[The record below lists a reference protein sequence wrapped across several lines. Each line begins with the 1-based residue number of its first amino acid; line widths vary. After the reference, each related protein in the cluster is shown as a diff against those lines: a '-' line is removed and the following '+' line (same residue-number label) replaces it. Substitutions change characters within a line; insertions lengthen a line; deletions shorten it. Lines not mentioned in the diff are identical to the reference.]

1 VAQAE
6 LDRSKAE
13 AFAGHVVGILNGG
26 MLSLMMSIGHRTG
39 LYDTMAEMPPSTS
52 DQIAEQVGLNE
63 RYVREWLGAMVTG
76 GIIEY
81 EPANGVYHLPPEHAG
96 SLTRAAGPA
105 NLCNTAAFLPEMA
118 AVQDGIVRSFRE
130 GGGVPYSEY
139 KNFQRIMSMT
149 SREVNDATLIDLTL
163 PLVPGLVDRLKEGID
178 VADLGCGS
186 GHAVSLM
193 AQAFPDSRFTGYDFS
208 EEGVAVGRAEANE
221 MGLSN
226 ASFEAVDVASMD
238 GSEQFDVIT
247 TFDAIHDQAKPRD
260 VLRNIY
266 TLLRAGGV
274 FFCVDIQAS
283 SNLHENMEHPF
294 APSLYSISTMHCM
307 TVSLAL
313 GGEGLG
319 TMWGEQKA
327 LELMADAGFTEID
340 VKQVEGDIFNN
351 YYIAFKK

>member
-52 DQIAEQVGLNE
+52 DQIAEQAGLNE

-81 EPANGVYHLPPEHAG
+81 EPANGVYHLPREHAG

-105 NLCNTAAFLPEMA
+105 NLCNTAEFLPEMA

-139 KNFQRIMSMT
+139 ENFQRIMSMT

-178 VADLGCGS
+178 V
-186 GHAVSLM
+186 
-193 AQAFPDSRFTGYDFS
+193 QT
-208 EEGVAVGRAEANE
+208 
-221 MGLSN
+221 
-226 ASFEAVDVASMD
+226 
-238 GSEQFDVIT
+238 
-247 TFDAIHDQAKPRD
+247 
-260 VLRNIY
+260 
-266 TLLRAGGV
+266 
-274 FFCVDIQAS
+274 
-283 SNLHENMEHPF
+283 
-294 APSLYSISTMHCM
+294 
-307 TVSLAL
+307 
-313 GGEGLG
+313 
-319 TMWGEQKA
+319 
-327 LELMADAGFTEID
+327 
-340 VKQVEGDIFNN
+340 
-351 YYIAFKK
+351 